1 MRARRTLQTAT
12 RITATDTPTR
22 RALCSTGGTDNGPGG
37 SPRHQRRRALG
48 GSLGR
53 TMNGGCDAMK
63 SLPNTRPART
73 RTKADLEAEYNEL
86 YKQERRIA
94 FEIERREER
103 LAKLRGSMAR
113 LKEQIGG
120 SE

>member
-12 RITATDTPTR
+12 RIMATDTPTR

-53 TMNGGCDAMK
+53 TMTEEGRYHAIHTEHEAG
-63 SLPNTRPART
+63 THTHQGRPG
-73 RTKADLEAEYNEL
+73 D
-86 YKQERRIA
+86 
-94 FEIERREER
+94 
-103 LAKLRGSMAR
+103 
-113 LKEQIGG
+113 
-120 SE
+120 